1 MKASKELAI
10 SGAIGHVASARNK
23 SGNLTETQTGI
34 GGTSEWRTS
43 VMDPNSAIAF
53 YFDVDNKKND
63 TNVPNTNK
71 YGLVQFKTSYTHP
84 SGQRILR
91 CTTVAHNWVPKGT
104 PMPTL
109 LAGFDQEAA
118 AALIAR
124 LVVYKSQ
131 TEDVDMLK

>member
-1 MKASKELAI
+1 M
-10 SGAIGHVASARNK
+10 
-23 SGNLTETQTGI
+23 GI

-43 VMDPNSAIAF
+43 VLDPGSAIAF
-53 YFDVDNKKND
+53 YFDVDNKKD
-63 TNVPNTNK
+63 PAMSTTNK
-71 YGLVQFKTSYTHP
+71 YGLIQFKTTYTHP

-104 PMPTL
+104 PLPSL

-131 TEDVDMLK
+131 TEDVDMLKYALMFDAF